1 MICLTSIMNQR
12 RKSCINIRGIRMNKK
27 KIKREEILGIVFAN
41 IPLLGFAIFGLIP
54 LVLSV
59 YLSFHTFKGLRLS
72 SAVFAGFENFKTILE
87 DELFYKALGNTGF
100 VLLACVVSLVL
111 SLIISALIATNVK
124 GTKGFKAV
132 YFIPYVC
139 SMVAITFMWKWIYDY
154 NYGVLNSTLMEW
166 GWIKEPLDWLGS
178 ADFYRVAMFI
188 LLVWSS
194 MGFNIILLT
203 AALVNVSKDLYEAAA
218 IDGAT
223 GLRQFFKIT
232 IPLISPTIFYLLVTG
247 INGSLQEFTRF
258 QVMTPDGGPE
268 YQGLTVVFYL
278 YRKLFNASGGSELG
292 MATATGWLI
301 AVLISIVT
309 IINFKMQRKWV
320 SYD

>member
-1 MICLTSIMNQR
+1 MQ
-12 RKSCINIRGIRMNKK
+12 MNKK
-27 KIKREEILGIVFAN
+27 RKRVRKEEVQGIIFAN
-41 IPLLGFAIFGLIP
+41 IPLFGFILFGLIP

-59 YLSFHTFKGLRLS
+59 YLSFNTFKGLRLN
-72 SAVFAGFENFKTILE
+72 SADFVGLDNFKAILA
-87 DELFYKALGNTGF
+87 DELFYKALGNTGY

-111 SLIISALIATNVK
+111 SLVISALIATNVK
-124 GTKGFKAV
+124 GAKGFKAV
-132 YFIPYVC
+132 YFVPYVC

-166 GWIKEPLDWLGS
+166 GWITEPIDWLGS
-178 ADFYRVAMFI
+178 ANFYRVAMFI

-203 AALVNVSKDLYEAAA
+203 ASLLGVSRDLYVAAS
-218 IDGAT
+218 IDGASE
-223 GLRQFFKIT
+223 LKSFLKIT
-232 IPLISPTIFYLLVTG
+232 IPLISPTMFYLLIMG
-247 INGSLQEFTRF
+247 LIGSLQEFTRF

-278 YRKLFNASGGSELG
+278 YKKLFNASGGSDLG
-292 MATATGWLI
+292 VATAVGWLI

-309 IINFKMQRKWV
+309 FINFRLQRKWV
-320 SYD
+320 NYD